1 MKMNTK
7 ILALMGIAILAVAAV
22 YVSMPK
28 ASTGDQATDASTG
41 TATESSDAAVKAED
55 VSTLMS
61 DEYAVL
67 IQQEL
72 EKMSAEQPEFNSQVE
87 GNIADDMSQFY
98 YT

>member
-28 ASTGDQATDASTG
+28 ASTGDQATDTTE

-55 VSTLMS
+55 VST
-61 DEYAVL
+61 
-67 IQQEL
+67 
-72 EKMSAEQPEFNSQVE
+72 
-87 GNIADDMSQFY
+87 
-98 YT
+98 

>member
-28 ASTGDQATDASTG
+28 ASTGDQATDTTG
-41 TATESSDAAVKAED
+41 TATESSDAVVKAED

>member
-28 ASTGDQATDASTG
+28 ASTGDQATDTTE
-41 TATESSDAAVKAED
+41 TATESSDAVVKAED